1 MLLLLYSV
9 SILIFFSISESVAV
23 HAFLRGRVYSNNSDI
38 LITDIGEGE
47 NALLCLTSLIQ
58 CCCVSDTPS
67 ISGEEAL
74 GRWLYPNGST
84 IGEMSKGEDFYT
96 DRGSS
101 VVRLNRRNN
110 VTSPS
115 GQFCCEIPD
124 TFFTETSICINA
136 FSEYT

>member
-1 MLLLLYSV
+1 MYDSA
-9 SILIFFSISESVAV
+9 AV

-38 LITDIGEGE
+38 LITDIGEGQ

-58 CCCVSDTPS
+58 CCHDSDTPS
-67 ISGEEAL
+67 GEGTL

-84 IGEMSKGEDFYT
+84 IGEMSKGEYFYT

-101 VVRLNRRNN
+101 MVRLNRRNN

-124 TFFTETSICINA
+124 TFFTDTRFCMNT
-136 FSEYT
+136 FSE

>member
-1 MLLLLYSV
+1 MCYNLCLYSI
-9 SILIFFSISESVAV
+9 SIFISESAAV
-23 HAFLRGRVYSNNSDI
+23 HVILRGRVYSNNSDI

-58 CCCVSDTPS
+58 CCRDSDTPS
-67 ISGEEAL
+67 GEEVL

-115 GQFCCEIPD
+115 GRFCCEIPD
-124 TFFTETSICINA
+124 ASFTETRICMNA